1 MHQPDQDI
9 RDRLLNSRLPATPQ
23 VCIEPIG
30 DGQAID
36 PGLQE
41 QPEVTCKATMNA
53 KLISAPGL
61 LDGPSVPAFAELAD
75 SPRLLLADG
84 DPCLLAWLCA
94 LLRERGYHLVT
105 VNSGSEALAY
115 LSELRFDLVLLDL
128 RLPGTGD
135 YCQIMDFIDERDID
149 ADVIVMS
156 GEAGTD
162 AAIGALKRG
171 AYDYL
176 RKPCSRE
183 ELLKTVANA
192 LQRRRLEAANRRIAT
207 QLEKSEKMYRYLID
221 SSPDIIYT
229 LNHEGRFTFVND
241 RAYELLGFSRDE
253 LIGKHY
259 SILVHEEDLE
269 RACYVFNERRADQRA
284 SRNVE
289 LRLKCR
295 GASGNDRTFNNT
307 LMTISLNAIGMHVPN
322 QEVTKHEYFGTYGVA
337 RDITDR
343 KRAEEVISHQTYYDI
358 LTDLPNRILFKDRLG
373 LALVQAKRKLT
384 ELAVMFID
392 LDRFKLVNDTLG
404 HVKGDE
410 LLQQVAVR
418 LKGCLRKGD
427 TLARQG
433 GDEFTIMLPEL
444 RDRND
449 ARVIADKF
457 LECLDESFELDGNE
471 MHVSASIGIAIYPS
485 DGESVDELLRHAD
498 IAMYQVKAR
507 GKNGH
512 SFYHD
517 SMQGL
522 ANQKIALEQSLRK
535 ALEQNELEMYYQPQ
549 IDAVS
554 GRIVGAEALMR
565 WNHPTRG
572 LLPAGEFLP
581 FAEESGLIL
590 PISDWMI
597 EALCRDMHRW
607 KTADGGQVR
616 LSLNLSPQYLDRGDF
631 FETMRNALVRHE
643 IAPDQIEVEVT
654 ENICIH
660 NPQYAIEQLNKLCQL
675 GVWVAID
682 DFGTGYSSLSYLHR
696 FPIHTIK
703 IDQSFVKEIREEHGH
718 YPVILAIIS
727 IARGLGL
734 NLIAEGVE
742 TEIQAAYLRANG
754 CVTMQGYLYYR
765 PMPLREFISV
775 LRSRSAAGARDPRL
789 IDRGREDDAV

>member
-1 MHQPDQDI
+1 MFQGADAPAGSIGGTDQ
-9 RDRLLNSRLPATPQ
+9 
-23 VCIEPIG
+23 
-30 DGQAID
+30 
-36 PGLQE
+36 
-41 QPEVTCKATMNA
+41 
-53 KLISAPGL
+53 
-61 LDGPSVPAFAELAD
+61 
-75 SPRLLLADG
+75 PRLLLVD
-84 DPCLLAWLCA
+84 DEPRLLASLYE
-94 LLRERGYHLVT
+94 LLRDRDYHLT
-105 VNSGSEALAY
+105 TASSGSEAIAH
-115 LSELRFDLVLLDL
+115 LSTLRFDLVLLDL
-128 RLPGTGD
+128 RLPDIGGHE
-135 YCQIMDFIDERDID
+135 IMDFINAKGID

-156 GEAGTD
+156 GEVGID

-176 RKPCSRE
+176 RKPYARE
-183 ELLKTVANA
+183 ELLKTVGNALEQRRLAAANA
-192 LQRRRLEAANRRIAT
+192 RIAN
-207 QLEKSEKMYRYLID
+207 QLENSEKMYRYLVD

-241 RAYELLGFSRDE
+241 RAYQLLGFTRDE

-259 SILVHEEDLE
+259 SILVHDEDLE
-269 RACYVFNERRADQRA
+269 RARYVFNERRVDERA

-295 GASGNDRTFNNT
+295 GATGKLSNSGDRTFNNT
-307 LMTISLNAIGMHVPN
+307 LMTISLNSIGMHVPD
-322 QEVTKHEYFGTYGVA
+322 QEVKKLEFFGTYGVA

-343 KRAEEVISHQTYYDI
+343 KRAEEVISYQAYHDI

-373 LALVQAKRKLT
+373 LAVIQAKRKQT

-418 LKGCLRKGD
+418 LKECLRKGD

-433 GDEFTIMLPEL
+433 GDEFTIVLPEL
-444 RDRND
+444 RDRDD
-449 ARVIADKF
+449 ARMVADKF
-457 LECLDESFELDGNE
+457 LECLHKPFDLDGHE
-471 MHVSASIGIAIYPS
+471 VHISASIGIAIYPG
-485 DGESVDELLRHAD
+485 DGESIDELLRHAD
-498 IAMYQVKAR
+498 IAMYQVKAL

-517 SMQGL
+517 SML
-522 ANQKIALEQSLRK
+522 DVSHQKIALEQALRR
-535 ALEQNELEMYYQPQ
+535 ALEHNELEMYYQPQ
-549 IDAVS
+549 IDAAT

-572 LLPAGEFLP
+572 LLSAGEFLP
-581 FAEESGLIL
+581 FAEENGLML

-597 EALCRDMHRW
+597 GALCRDMLQW
-607 KTADGGQVR
+607 NLASGQAVR

-631 FETMRNALVRHE
+631 FEKMRGALVRYG
-643 IAPDQIEVEVT
+643 ISPGQIEVEIT
-654 ENICIH
+654 ENICIR

-675 GVWVAID
+675 GVSVAID

-696 FPIHTIK
+696 FPIHTMK
-703 IDQSFVKEIREEHGH
+703 IDQSFVKEIHDEDGH

-734 NLIAEGVE
+734 HLIAEGVE
-742 TEIQAAYLRANG
+742 TEVQANYLKANG
-754 CVTMQGYLYYR
+754 CETMQGYLYYR
-765 PMPLREFISV
+765 PISLSNFIGV
-775 LRSRSAAGARDPRL
+775 LRAQALGAPQPALGAPATQVRAIR
-789 IDRGREDDAV
+789 A